1 MLNPA
6 IQKAYVILDGTVPDR
21 ALFGE
26 LARLRGDDIL
36 DLVSLASKVR
46 NRFSPGFHACTI
58 MNAKSG
64 MCGEDCRFC
73 SQSSRHET
81 GIERFPL
88 ADAAE
93 MVARAGEA
101 YAAGVESFGIVT
113 SGAGYQKVTGE
124 FRKILD
130 AIDAIHTAYPGK
142 NVCATLGHLSE
153 ETARELAR
161 RDISHYNINIQTN
174 PARYR
179 DLVASTHGIDDRI
192 ETIRLLKKNG
202 VKVCAGG
209 IFGLGESMEDRL
221 EMALALRDLDV
232 DIIPL
237 NVLIPIPGTP
247 LAGREPVSAAET
259 ALSIALFRLI
269 HPAKTIKFAAGRET
283 RMKDFQGLLMLAGA
297 NGIITGGY
305 LTTRGRDV
313 SDDREFI
320 QDLETFR

>member
-6 IQKAYVILDGTVPDR
+6 IERAYQILDGAVPDR
-21 ALFGE
+21 SVFEE
-26 LARLRGDDIL
+26 LSRLRGDDIL
-36 DLVSLASKVR
+36 DLLSLASKVR
-46 NRFSPGFHACTI
+46 NRFAGGFHACTI

-73 SQSSRHET
+73 SQSSRHDT
-81 GIERFPL
+81 DIERFPL
-88 ADAAE
+88 AGTDE

-113 SGAGYQKVTGE
+113 SGTGYQKVTAE
-124 FRKILD
+124 FRRILD
-130 AIDAIHTAYPGK
+130 AIDAIHDAYPGR

-161 RDISHYNINIQTN
+161 HGISHYNINLQTN
-174 PARYR
+174 PSKYR
-179 DLVASTHGIDDRI
+179 DLVASTHGVEDRI
-192 ETIRLLKKNG
+192 ATIRLLKKNG

-209 IFGLGESMEDRL
+209 IFGLGESREDRL
-221 EMALALRDLDV
+221 EMALALRGLDA

-247 LAGREPVSAAET
+247 LADREPATPAET
-259 ALSIALFRLI
+259 AVAVALFRLV
-269 HPAKTIKFAAGRET
+269 HPAKTIKLAAGRET

-305 LTTRGRDV
+305 LTTRGRKV
-313 SDDREFI
+313 RDDLDFI
-320 QDLETFR
+320 RDLGTFG